1 MMRSLCFS
9 RIRRRWSDET
19 GDTLPF
25 ILLMMPVFIAAVGLA
40 YDGGTIFVAK
50 REALNAASA
59 AARAGAADI
68 TEESLYAGNPE
79 LAPTAGST
87 AAGFAAGEGYDAVG
101 VSFNGSKT
109 KVKVTV
115 TQDVDMAFLTI
126 VGLDTVT
133 VNEES
138 IARVEVFADDE

>member
-1 MMRSLCFS
+1 MNK
-9 RIRRRWSDET
+9 IREFRGRWGDDT

-25 ILLMMPVFIAAVGLA
+25 ILLLMPVLIAAVGLA
-40 YDGGTIFVAK
+40 YDGGSIFVAK

-59 AARAGAADI
+59 AARSGAADI

-79 LAPTAGST
+79 LAPSAGAT
-87 AAGFAAGEGYDAVG
+87 AASFAAAEGYDAVG

-115 TQDVDMAFLTI
+115 TQDVDMVFLTI
-126 VGLDTVT
+126 VGLDSVT
-133 VNEES
+133 VEEES